1 MREILFRAKAI
12 NRIKGREYRTSYKN
26 GDWVYGLVTEMYD
39 DRFPN
44 LPATM
49 RNTDGVSNID
59 VDYKSIGQ
67 YTGLTDK
74 NGKKIFEGD
83 IVQYSTYDDFDCQS
97 IVKFGEYE
105 QDGSDGEYKAM
116 DCLGF
121 YVEVDNFTCPDW
133 CDNEPERFH
142 DYLKQQ
148 SLAEIANQ
156 CEIIGNIHDNSELLK
171 VENA

>member
-67 YTGLTDK
+67 YTGLVDK
-74 NGKKIFEGD
+74 KGKKIFEGD
-83 IVQYSTYDDFDCQS
+83 IVTYDDAEADFEGYHDNVFLNC
-97 IVKFGEYE
+97 GEVGISAWDGIYFTNRQTVEMSDLYE
-105 QDGSDGEYKAM
+105 SETM
-116 DCLGF
+116 
-121 YVEVDNFTCPDW
+121 VD
-133 CDNEPERFH
+133 
-142 DYLKQQ
+142 
-148 SLAEIANQ
+148 
-156 CEIIGNIHDNSELLK
+156 CEIIGNIYDNPELLE
-171 VENA
+171 V

>member
-26 GDWVYGLVTEMYD
+26 GDWVYGLVTKMYD

-74 NGKKIFEGD
+74 DGKKIFEGD
-83 IVQYSTYDDFDCQS
+83 ILRRAYYPEDDVVIEWFDGNFRFRKANKPKDYGYSAVCCIQNAVS
-97 IVKFGEYE
+97 
-105 QDGSDGEYKAM
+105 S
-116 DCLGF
+116 
-121 YVEVDNFTCPDW
+121 
-133 CDNEPERFH
+133 
-142 DYLKQQ
+142 LK
-148 SLAEIANQ
+148 
-156 CEIIGNIHDNSELLK
+156 IIGNAYDNPELL
-171 VENA
+171 EEQ

>member
-12 NRIKGREYRTSYKN
+12 NRVKGREYRTSYKN
-26 GDWVYGLVTEMYD
+26 NDWVYGLVTEMYD

-67 YTGLTDK
+67 YIGLTDK

-83 IVQYSTYDDFDCQS
+83 IVKYKNNSPCQIAYIDSQFVMMWKNFYRNFEQVYDDE
-97 IVKFGEYE
+97 I
-105 QDGSDGEYKAM
+105 
-116 DCLGF
+116 
-121 YVEVDNFTCPDW
+121 EV
-133 CDNEPERFH
+133 
-142 DYLKQQ
+142 
-148 SLAEIANQ
+148 
-156 CEIIGNIHDNSELLK
+156 IGNIYDYPELLE
-171 VENA
+171 V

>member
-12 NRIKGREYRTSYKN
+12 NRVKGREYRTSYKN
-26 GDWVYGLVTEMYD
+26 NDWVYGLVTEMYD

-67 YTGLTDK
+67 YIDLTDK

-83 IVQYSTYDDFDCQS
+83 IVRYKNSSPCQIAYIDSQFVMMRKNFYRNFERVYD
-97 IVKFGEYE
+97 E
-105 QDGSDGEYKAM
+105 
-116 DCLGF
+116 
-121 YVEVDNFTCPDW
+121 VE
-133 CDNEPERFH
+133 E
-142 DYLKQQ
+142 
-148 SLAEIANQ
+148 
-156 CEIIGNIHDNSELLK
+156 
-171 VENA
+171 

>member
-12 NRIKGREYRTSYKN
+12 NRVKGREYRTSYKN
-26 GDWVYGLVTEMYD
+26 GNWVYGLVTKMYD

-74 NGKKIFEGD
+74 I
-83 IVQYSTYDDFDCQS
+83 
-97 IVKFGEYE
+97 
-105 QDGSDGEYKAM
+105 
-116 DCLGF
+116 
-121 YVEVDNFTCPDW
+121 
-133 CDNEPERFH
+133 
-142 DYLKQQ
+142 
-148 SLAEIANQ
+148 
-156 CEIIGNIHDNSELLK
+156 
-171 VENA
+171 